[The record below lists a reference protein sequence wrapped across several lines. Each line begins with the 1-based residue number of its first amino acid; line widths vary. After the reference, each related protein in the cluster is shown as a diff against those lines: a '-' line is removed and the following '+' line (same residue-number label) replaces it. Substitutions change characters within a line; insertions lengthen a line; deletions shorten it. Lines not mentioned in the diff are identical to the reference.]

1 MPDYPAIAELFAR
14 YGAANDLHS
23 RELLASTLTEG
34 ASVTIHIAGADSIGP
49 LEGRDTVVSFFGDI
63 LDSQTDQRRHVIT
76 NFRRLEGDRVNAYL
90 TLIVTDARRDGRQ
103 ERGDLR
109 GHGGR
114 GGRRAEA
121 ELVRALARP
130 GASETTMLALSL
142 VTPSMKDPLGAV
154 EIAERAAPEPP
165 DGWTTVDLRASSLNH
180 HDVWNMRGVG
190 VDPSWLPVVMGSD
203 GAGVDADGN
212 EVIVYPLIADPDA
225 GGGDETLDPRRRM
238 ISDGIDGTFAQRIAV
253 PRRNVV
259 PKPAALSWES
269 AACLGTAWL
278 TAYRM
283 LFGRGDLPAGS
294 TILVQGAGGGLSTA
308 LIALGR
314 AGGLRV
320 WVTSRS
326 EDKRGRAVDEL
337 GADAAFEDGA
347 RLPGTRRRRHGLR
360 RSGHVQALAARAAT
374 RAGCW

>member
-1 MPDYPAIAELFAR
+1 
-14 YGAANDLHS
+14 
-23 RELLASTLTEG
+23 
-34 ASVTIHIAGADSIGP
+34 
-49 LEGRDTVVSFFGDI
+49 
-63 LDSQTDQRRHVIT
+63 
-76 NFRRLEGDRVNAYL
+76 
-90 TLIVTDARRDGRQ
+90 
-103 ERGDLR
+103 
-109 GHGGR
+109 
-114 GGRRAEA
+114 
-121 ELVRALARP
+121 
-130 GASETTMLALSL
+130 MLALSL
-142 VTPSMKDPLGAV
+142 VNPSFRDPLAAV
-154 EIAERAAPEPP
+154 EIAERAAPEAA
-165 DGWTTVDLRASSLNH
+165 DGWTTVDLRAASLNH

-203 GAGVDADGN
+203 GAGVDAEGN

-253 PRRNVV
+253 PRRNLV
-259 PKPAALSWES
+259 PKPAGLSWET

-320 WVTSRS
+320 WVTSRTES
-326 EDKRGRAVDEL
+326 KRRRAVEEL
-337 GADAAFEDGA
+337 SADAAFEDGA
-347 RLPGTRRRRHGLR
+347 RLPERVDAVMDSVGEATFKHSLRALRPGGLLVTVGATSGTAIDPEISRVFLNQIRIQGVAMGTRDELR
-360 RSGHVQALAARAAT
+360 RLALLCASAGLEPAVDSTFDLADARDGIRRMVDGDVFGKVVFRT
-374 RAGCW
+374 G

>member
-1 MPDYPAIAELFAR
+1 
-14 YGAANDLHS
+14 
-23 RELLASTLTEG
+23 
-34 ASVTIHIAGADSIGP
+34 
-49 LEGRDTVVSFFGDI
+49 
-63 LDSQTDQRRHVIT
+63 
-76 NFRRLEGDRVNAYL
+76 
-90 TLIVTDARRDGRQ
+90 
-103 ERGDLR
+103 
-109 GHGGR
+109 
-114 GGRRAEA
+114 
-121 ELVRALARP
+121 
-130 GASETTMLALSL
+130 MLAVSL
-142 VTPSMKDPLGAV
+142 VKPSATDPLSAISVSERDAPAV
-154 EIAERAAPEPP
+154 PE
-165 DGWTTVDLRASSLNH
+165 GWTTVDLRAAALNH

-190 VDPSWLPVVMGSD
+190 VRPEWLPVVLGSD

-253 PRRNVV
+253 PRRNLV
-259 PKPAALSWES
+259 PKPPELSWET

-308 LIALGR
+308 LVALGT

-326 EDKRGRAVDEL
+326 EAKRAKAVEL
-337 GADAAFEDGA
+337 GADAAFADGERIPDRVDA
-347 RLPGTRRRRHGLR
+347 VMDSVGQATFKHSLRALRPGGLLVTVGATSGTAVDPELSRVFLNQIRIQGVAMGTRDELR
-360 RSGHVQALAARAAT
+360 RLTMLCASAGIEPAVDSTFALADAAEGI
-374 RAGCW
+374 RRMVAGELFGKVVFRTGG